1 AGLTYDINLINV
13 PGLLQL
19 LRDGET
25 PEDLLKLSPE
35 DLLLRWVN
43 YHLKRS
49 SYKGKEVTNFSNDI
63 KNSEAYVYLLQQ
75 IAPANTNPA
84 LSLSPLQ
91 ENDLRSRAELMLK
104 EADKIKAR
112 AFISPNDVVK
122 GNPKLNFA
130 FVANLFNSYPALDV
144 PVDRPVDEII
154 VQETREE
161 KTYRNWINS
170 MELRDTSFVN
180 YLYSDLSDGL
190 IILKLYDEIR
200 PDTVDWKKIYEKF
213 QTIKEHF
220 QKLNN
225 CNFAVELGKEPM
237 RLKLTG
243 IGGADLLDSNKTLTL
258 GLVWQIMRAYT
269 LSLLTKLAGA
279 NTPIADREIIDW
291 ANNKLKS
298 ANKTRFLKS
307 FQDPDLVDA
316 KLICDLID
324 AIKPGSIQYNLLK
337 NDSMENARY
346 CISIAR
352 KIGARVYALP
362 EDIVEGKQKMIMT
375 IFATLM
381 TRDLQGR

>member
-1 AGLTYDINLINV
+1 DINLIQV

-25 PEDLLKLSPE
+25 VEDLLKLSPE
-35 DLLLRWVN
+35 ELLLRWVN

-63 KNSEAYVYLLQQ
+63 KNSEAYTYLLQQ
-75 IAPANTNPA
+75 IAPADTNPA

-144 PVDRPVDEII
+144 PVDRPVDEVL

-170 MELRDTSFVN
+170 MELKDISFVN

-190 IILKLYDEIR
+190 IILRLYDEIR
-200 PDTVDWKKIYEKF
+200 PGTVDWKKVYEKF
-213 QTIKEHF
+213 QAIKEHF
-220 QKLNN
+220 QKLSN
-225 CNFAVELGKEPM
+225 CNLAIEIGKEPM
-237 RLKLTG
+237 GLKLIG
-243 IGGADLLDSNKTLTL
+243 IGGANILNGNKTLTL

-269 LSLLTKLAGA
+269 LSLLTKLAGTK
-279 NTPIADREIIDW
+279 TPIADREIIEW
-291 ANNKLKS
+291 ANKKLQNG
-298 ANKTRFLKS
+298 NKTRFLNT
-307 FQDPDLVDA
+307 FQDSDLSDA
-316 KLICDLID
+316 KLLCDLID
-324 AIKPGSIQYNLLK
+324 AIKPGSIQYELLK
-337 NDSMENARY
+337 NDSMANARY

-362 EDIVEGKQKMIMT
+362 EDIVEGKHKMIMT

-381 TRDLQGR
+381 TRDYQNR